1 MWACIGVSEVSFL
14 IWCGP
19 ARRVEGVMDLPSP
32 TVITMWYGVC
42 ICTGDSTKLDPLKVT
57 QCHWNLNTVRSS
69 RVVVT
74 SCWSPHSTY
83 RISFNC
89 IVSEICGYIGR
100 KTHFCAHLY
109 FTLSRRWPSV
119 PGHVERS
126 STACRFWAFTSCFP
140 KRAWR
145 LTISLGVAA
154 SNVTAKKFCRIAV
167 IDSKIYSRYC
177 NEKLRKLFLPA
188 L

>member
-100 KTHFCAHLY
+100 KTHFLCPPVFY
-109 FTLSRRWPSV
+109 SQPSV
-119 PGHVERS
+119 TERS
-126 STACRFWAFTSCFP
+126 RSRGTLFYGMSLLSLHFLFSET
-140 KRAWR
+140 R
-145 LTISLGVAA
+145 LKTYDLFRRCCIQRNS
-154 SNVTAKKFCRIAV
+154 
-167 IDSKIYSRYC
+167 
-177 NEKLRKLFLPA
+177 EKVR
-188 L
+188 